1 MDSYHKRIEEF
12 QYRKEIQVENTVI
25 YCLIRTIFSITV
37 VSE

>member
-1 MDSYHKRIEEF
+1 MDSYQKINEEF
-12 QYRKEIQVENTVI
+12 RYRKEIQVENTVR